1 MEKEEIDYSV
11 KIQNFITMTENN
23 NQEIA
28 LNYLQKANWDET
40 VNYDILTF
48 HRKP

>member
-1 MEKEEIDYSV
+1 MEKEKDKDAIDYSE
-11 KIQNFITMTENN
+11 KLQTFMAITENN

-40 VNYDILTF
+40 VYYI
-48 HRKP
+48 